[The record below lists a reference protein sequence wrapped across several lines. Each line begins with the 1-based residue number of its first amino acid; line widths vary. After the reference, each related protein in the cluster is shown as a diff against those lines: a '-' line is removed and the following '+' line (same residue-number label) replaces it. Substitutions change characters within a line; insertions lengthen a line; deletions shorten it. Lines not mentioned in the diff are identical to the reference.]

1 LGAIT
6 ARERFGKGVIKRESE
21 IFVGSVIEVP
31 SRPQSR
37 TSTKRHAQP
46 ELLPRIQEVTGAMI
60 ARKDIE
66 ARQHAWYVRNCMES
80 AAAAPLE
87 PILLEQLEVLRSRT
101 AGNIENPERPGP
113 FGGTRRGES
122 LADLGRILRSCSA
135 PVPSDD
141 HFEENVSFA
150 RDQFG
155 LDPIETQIL
164 QLLLRYERNSYL
176 ERFADQ
182 VSQKLRSAARAVGAM
197 IGVGHRAVQLRLGRT
212 AH

>member
-1 LGAIT
+1 
-6 ARERFGKGVIKRESE
+6 
-21 IFVGSVIEVP
+21 
-31 SRPQSR
+31 
-37 TSTKRHAQP
+37 
-46 ELLPRIQEVTGAMI
+46 MI

-80 AAAAPLE
+80 AAAVPLE

-101 AGNIENPERPGP
+101 GTDESDRPGP
-113 FGGTRRGES
+113 FGSTRRGQG
-122 LADLGRILRSCSA
+122 LADLGRILRGCSA

-176 ERFADQ
+176 ERFA
-182 VSQKLRSAARAVGAM
+182 
-197 IGVGHRAVQLRLGRT
+197 
-212 AH
+212 